1 MEAAFT
7 KVTLINLTQRMVPC
21 MFDTF
26 CKQMTQKI
34 KNFVL
39 LICLLQSSAVSDNI
53 LLRTASIKLIDE
65 EVKFIVTGICSPF

>member
-26 CKQMTQKI
+26 CKQMTHKI